1 MNRRAHNRIL
11 MLLENV
17 SFPQD
22 IRVRREAY
30 ALATAGYQVTVICPR
45 APGQSIRQSVNGVRV
60 YRYPAPPPAD
70 GFLGYVFE
78 YGYAMFASVVLSLL
92 VFLGG
97 GFDVIHAHNPPD
109 TFVFIAILY
118 RLFGKPFVYDHHD
131 LSPEMYR
138 ARFPD
143 GANRVMYRILVSLEK
158 LTCRWANHVIVT
170 NQSYKRIAMDRGRV
184 PEHRIT
190 VVRNGPE
197 RSYLSAPGEPDPEL
211 RQMGKRIIGYVGL
224 MGHQDGV
231 DYLLR
236 ALHHLLHDLGR
247 VDFYSILIGGGDNW
261 IRLKA
266 LAQRLGLDNYVRFP
280 GFVYGDNLRRYLL
293 AADICVDATP
303 SNAYSDRSTMF
314 KLMEYMSLGKPSVVF
329 DLPEHRVTAQQA
341 AVYVTPNDEL
351 GFAKALAQ
359 LMDDPQHRETLG
371 AFGKRRI
378 ETQLAWEY
386 SASHLLDVYRQILP
400 LAPKTNSVAA
410 QVNGVLGEASSQIRP
425 PA

>member
-1 MNRRAHNRIL
+1 MNWRAHNRIL

-17 SFPQD
+17 PFPQD

-30 ALATAGYQVTVICPR
+30 ALASAGYQVTVICPR
-45 APGQSIRQSVNGVRV
+45 APGQSIRQTVNGIRV
-60 YRYPAPPPAD
+60 YRYPAPPPAN

-78 YGYAMFASVVLSLL
+78 YGYAMLASAVLSFL

-118 RLFGKPFVYDHHD
+118 RLFGKHFVYDHHD
-131 LSPEMYR
+131 LSPEMYL

-143 GANRVMYRILVSLEK
+143 GGNRVVYRILASMEK
-158 LTCRWANHVIVT
+158 LTCRWADHIIVT
-170 NQSYKRIAMDRGRV
+170 NQSYKRIAMDRGGV
-184 PEHRIT
+184 PVHRIT

-197 RSYLSAPGEPDPEL
+197 RSGLNASGQPDPEL
-211 RQMGKRIIGYVGL
+211 RQMGKRIIGYVGV

-236 ALHHLLHDLGR
+236 AFDHLLHDLGR
-247 VDFYSILIGGGDNW
+247 ADFYSILIGGGDNW
-261 IRLKA
+261 IHLKC

-280 GFVYGDNLRRYLL
+280 GFVYGDDLRRYLL

-329 DLPEHRVTAQQA
+329 DLPEHRVTAERA

-351 GFAKALAQ
+351 EFAKALAQ
-359 LMDDPQHRETLG
+359 LMDDPGQRETLG

-386 SASHLLDVYRQILP
+386 SAAHLLDVYRQILP
-400 LAPKTNSVAA
+400 LAPKVNAVAA
-410 QVNGVLGEASSQIRP
+410 QVHGVPVEASSPVHP